1 MGCTKSKLSK
11 DVCLADE
18 TPAMHTKY
26 IKENGLK
33 KYYLTM
39 GMPPQGPA
47 AAAPGAE
54 TEDSSSN
61 LNLGFINIEEKSTT
75 ENNNSFYGLTVS
87 DVLEVSIGFCLFLYL
102 FRLIYRQVMRRR
114 KQAKQSK
121 SLEMQE
127 IVKSAHQ
134 THQTFPAQKTHF
146 QIQHQAPKTVK
157 TPMDYAIQTIH
168 QQPQTMLP
176 MFGQAEYQID

>member
-1 MGCTKSKLSK
+1 
-11 DVCLADE
+11 
-18 TPAMHTKY
+18 
-26 IKENGLK
+26 
-33 KYYLTM
+33 M

-47 AAAPGAE
+47 ASPGAE

-75 ENNNSFYGLTVS
+75 ENNNSFYGLSVS
-87 DVLEVSIGFCLFLYL
+87 DILEVSIGFLLFLYL
-102 FRLIYRQVMRRR
+102 CRLVYRQVMRRR
-114 KQAKQSK
+114 KQAKESK

-157 TPMDYAIQTIH
+157 TPMDYAIQTLH